1 MPRTSGGGGSSAR
14 GVNCGVVGVGAAAVL
29 AFLRRAGCST
39 WAWVF
44 VRTTTAAVVKSFAPL
59 PVPLPTSPING
70 RRGFS
75 VRWASGWGKRSGN
88 GRGALVAAAVC
99 FPCGSA
105 TSAVV
110 IVSRGEWERRDQ
122 HQLARPWVG
131 VAISSK
137 MSGATW
143 QYRRARVLSR
153 VSCVDLIVLEHL
165 GQFLYRHKRI
175 QLLAA

>member
-29 AFLRRAGCST
+29 AFLRRAGRST

-59 PVPLPTSPING
+59 PVPTSPING

>member
-1 MPRTSGGGGSSAR
+1 MGLGFRTYNDSGGSKVFR
-14 GVNCGVVGVGAAAVL
+14 PAA
-29 AFLRRAGCST
+29 ST
-39 WAWVF
+39 NVPDKWPPWVF
-44 VRTTTAAVVKSFAPL
+44 SQMGVRV
-59 PVPLPTSPING
+59 
-70 RRGFS
+70 
-75 VRWASGWGKRSGN
+75 GKRSGN